1 MKLLTA
7 RHCHIELQLVPD
19 RPYSKE
25 DLQLLRCVSNREPG
39 ATSEYMNIHCL
50 HSYLVLWFS

>member
-7 RHCHIELQLVPD
+7 CHHHIKPQLVPD
-19 RPYSKE
+19 RPYGKE
-25 DLQLLRCVSNREPG
+25 NLQFLRCVSNREPG

-50 HSYLVLWFS
+50 